1 MVNQWLTVQ
10 ATRPDPDCVESVLAL
25 MQHEAFDWRNP
36 NKLRALIGAFAGGN
50 PIAFHRAD
58 GAGYQLMGDVIE
70 RVQASN
76 PQIAARMLAPLTR
89 WRRYATGQDAM
100 RGELER
106 LAAIDP
112 LPKDVFEVVNRAL
125 TEPKAS

>member
-1 MVNQWLTVQ
+1 M
-10 ATRPDPDCVESVLAL
+10 R
-25 MQHEAFDWRNP
+25 HEAFDWRNP

-58 GAGYQLMGDVIE
+58 GAGYRLMGDVIE

-89 WRRYATGQDAM
+89 WRRYANGRDAM